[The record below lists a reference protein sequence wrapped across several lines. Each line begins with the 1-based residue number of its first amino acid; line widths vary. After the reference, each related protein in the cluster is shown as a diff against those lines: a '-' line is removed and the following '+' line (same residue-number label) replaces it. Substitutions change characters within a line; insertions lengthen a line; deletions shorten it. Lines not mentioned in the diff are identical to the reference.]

1 MSHVNRLLKTV
12 NRHLGLLNRHLASFM
27 NGFTKTGGCANR
39 QSWHTRPLLVC
50 EEVENVYSGFLSS
63 ASKQEF
69 LLMNSGTMSF
79 MMATIFIGS

>member
-1 MSHVNRLLKTV
+1 MAVCKGLNMSHV

-27 NGFTKTGGCANR
+27 NGFIKTSGCANR
-39 QSWHTRPLLVC
+39 QSWHTRPLVC
-50 EEVENVYSGFLSS
+50 EDVENVYSGFLSS

>member
-12 NRHLGLLNRHLASFM
+12 NRHLGLLTRNLASFM
-27 NGFTKTGGCANR
+27 TGLKKTGGCANR
-39 QSWHTRPLLVC
+39 KSGHTRPPVC
-50 EEVENVYSGFLSS
+50 EDVENVYSGFLSS

>member
-12 NRHLGLLNRHLASFM
+12 NRHLGLLNRHLASFI
-27 NGFTKTGGCANR
+27 NGFIKTSGCANR
-39 QSWHTRPLLVC
+39 QSWHTRPPVG
-50 EEVENVYSGFLSS
+50 EDVENVYSGFLSS